1 MLKSPSLQHV
11 VMAAKPTQSPSVFT
25 DGNSPG
31 PSQGLP
37 QAKCSINTL
46 NSYNGGRGH
55 HHPSKSK
62 HQVLGA
68 AAVPGPPREHS
79 LIVCHVIDDVVL
91 WL

>member
-1 MLKSPSLQHV
+1 MLKSPGLQHV

-25 DGNSPG
+25 DGTSLG

-37 QAKCSINTL
+37 HAKCSINTL

-62 HQVLGA
+62 HLLLSQA
-68 AAVPGPPREHS
+68 HPKNTHS
-79 LIVCHVIDDVVL
+79 SYFT
-91 WL
+91 